1 MKAIRNG
8 RCIVPGAAG
17 AFEVVDGQVLLYDAD
32 GIAGLMPEADFA
44 AGVAIAAEEVIDAGG
59 WYVAP
64 GFINVHIHGCKG
76 SDTMD
81 ATQEALGAMQ
91 AFLPR
96 TGVTAFLP
104 TTMTCAWQE
113 IAAALTAVRTAM
125 QTPRAGAQVLG
136 AHMEGPFISP
146 AKKGSQAEENILR
159 ADYARLAPFADVV
172 RIVTVA
178 PEEVLEA
185 AFFAACRRAGIR
197 VSIGHTAADYETAC
211 RAVRAYGAS
220 RFTHLYDA
228 MQGFHHRAPGVVG
241 AAFDTDAYVE
251 LIADNVHLHP
261 MTQRLVWRVK
271 QGHHVILIT
280 DSMRACGLGDGD
292 SELGG
297 QFVRVSGPVATLADG
312 TIAGSVLTLDR
323 AVANFAANT
332 GAGIATVVA
341 CATKIPAK
349 SIGVFDE
356 RGSLEVGKRADIT
369 IFDGAVRVSHTIV
382 GGEVVYS
389 SDEGKHIG
397 EGVIK

>member
-44 AGVAIAAEEVIDAGG
+44 AGDAIAAEEVIDAGG
-59 WYVAP
+59 RYVAP
-64 GFINVHIHGCKG
+64 GFLNVHIHGCKG

-125 QTPRAGAQVLG
+125 QTPRVGAQVLG

-172 RIVTVA
+172 RIVTLA
-178 PEEVLEA
+178 PEELPEGSDFLA
-185 AFFAACRRAGIR
+185 RCRAAGIH
-197 VSIGHTAADYETAC
+197 VSIGHTAADYETAR
-211 RAVRAYGAS
+211 RAVLMGGAH

-228 MQGFHHRAPGVVG
+228 MQGFHHRAPGTLG

-251 LIADNVHLHP
+251 LIADNVHACP
-261 MTQRLVWRVK
+261 MAQRLAYRVK
-271 QGHHVILIT
+271 GKDRVILIT
-280 DSMRACGLGDGD
+280 DALRACGMGDGP

-297 QFVRVSGPVATLADG
+297 QQVFVQGERATLADG
-312 TIAGSVLTLDR
+312 TIAGSVATMNRCLRL
-323 AVANFAANT
+323 FLENT
-332 GAGIATVVA
+332 GASVADAVAMVTKNPAEDLGIY
-341 CATKIPAK
+341 
-349 SIGVFDE
+349 GE
-356 RGSLEVGKRADIT
+356 RGSLTPGKRADIT
-369 IFDGAVRVSHTIV
+369 IFDEQIAVYDTII
-382 GGEVVYS
+382 GGRRL
-389 SDEGKHIG
+389 GPFA
-397 EGVIK
+397 

>member
-44 AGVAIAAEEVIDAGG
+44 AGDAIAAEVVIDAGG
-59 WYVAP
+59 RYVAP
-64 GFINVHIHGCKG
+64 GFLNVHIHGCKG

-104 TTMTCAWQE
+104 TTMTCTWQE

-125 QTPRAGAQVLG
+125 QTPRVGAQVLG

-172 RIVTVA
+172 RIVTLA
-178 PEEVLEA
+178 PEELPEGSDFLA
-185 AFFAACRRAGIR
+185 RCRAAGIH
-197 VSIGHTAADYETAC
+197 VSIGHTAADYETAR
-211 RAVRAYGAS
+211 RAVLMGGAH

-228 MQGFHHRAPGVVG
+228 MQGFHHRAPGTLG

-251 LIADNVHLHP
+251 LIADNVHATP
-261 MTQRLVWRVK
+261 MAQRLAYRVK
-271 QGHHVILIT
+271 GRDRVILIT
-280 DSMRACGLGDGD
+280 DALRACGLGDGP

-297 QFVRVSGPVATLADG
+297 QRVFVQGERATLADG
-312 TIAGSVLTLDR
+312 TIAGSVATMNRCLRL
-323 AVANFAANT
+323 FLENT
-332 GAGIATVVA
+332 GASVADAVAMVTKNPAEDLGIY
-341 CATKIPAK
+341 
-349 SIGVFDE
+349 GE
-356 RGSLEVGKRADIT
+356 RGSLTPGKRADIT
-369 IFDGAVRVSHTIV
+369 IFDEQIAVYDTII
-382 GGEVVYS
+382 GGQRL
-389 SDEGKHIG
+389 GPFA
-397 EGVIK
+397 

>member
-44 AGVAIAAEEVIDAGG
+44 AGDAIAAEEVIDAGG
-59 WYVAP
+59 RYVAP
-64 GFINVHIHGCKG
+64 GFLNVHIHGCKG

-125 QTPRAGAQVLG
+125 QTPRVGAQVLG

-172 RIVTVA
+172 RIVTLA
-178 PEEVLEA
+178 PEELPEGSDFLA
-185 AFFAACRRAGIR
+185 RCRAAGIH
-197 VSIGHTAADYETAC
+197 VSIGHTAADYETAR
-211 RAVRAYGAS
+211 RAVLMGGAH

-228 MQGFHHRAPGVVG
+228 MQGFHHRAPGTLG

-251 LIADNVHLHP
+251 LIADNVHACP
-261 MTQRLVWRVK
+261 MAQRLAYRVK
-271 QGHHVILIT
+271 GKDRVILIT
-280 DSMRACGLGDGD
+280 DALRACGMGDGP

-297 QFVRVSGPVATLADG
+297 QQVFVKGELATLADG
-312 TIAGSVLTLDR
+312 TIAGSVVTMNRCLRL
-323 AVANFAANT
+323 FLENT
-332 GAGIATVVA
+332 GASVADAVAMVTKNPAEDLGIY
-341 CATKIPAK
+341 
-349 SIGVFDE
+349 GE
-356 RGSLEVGKRADIT
+356 RGSLTPGKRADIT
-369 IFDGAVRVSHTIV
+369 IFDEQIAVYDTII
-382 GGEVVYS
+382 GGRRLGS
-389 SDEGKHIG
+389 FA
-397 EGVIK
+397 

>member
-44 AGVAIAAEEVIDAGG
+44 AGDAIAAEEVIDAGG
-59 WYVAP
+59 RYVAP
-64 GFINVHIHGCKG
+64 GFLNVHIHGCKG

-125 QTPRAGAQVLG
+125 QTPRVGAQVLG

-172 RIVTVA
+172 RIVTLA
-178 PEEVLEA
+178 PEELPEGSDFLA
-185 AFFAACRRAGIR
+185 RCRAAGIH
-197 VSIGHTAADYETAC
+197 VSIGHTAADYETAR
-211 RAVRAYGAS
+211 RAVLMGGAH

-228 MQGFHHRAPGVVG
+228 MQGFHHRAPGTLG

-251 LIADNVHLHP
+251 LIADNVHACP
-261 MTQRLVWRVK
+261 MAQRLAYRVK
-271 QGHHVILIT
+271 GRDRVILIT
-280 DSMRACGLGDGD
+280 DALRACGLGDGP

-297 QFVRVSGPVATLADG
+297 QRVFVQGERATLADG
-312 TIAGSVLTLDR
+312 TIAGSVATMNRCLRL
-323 AVANFAANT
+323 FLENT
-332 GAGIATVVA
+332 GASVADAVAMVTKNPAEDLGIY
-341 CATKIPAK
+341 
-349 SIGVFDE
+349 GE
-356 RGSLEVGKRADIT
+356 RGSLTPGKRADIT
-369 IFDGAVRVSHTIV
+369 IFDEQIAVYDTII
-382 GGEVVYS
+382 GGRRL
-389 SDEGKHIG
+389 GPFA
-397 EGVIK
+397 

>member
-44 AGVAIAAEEVIDAGG
+44 AGDAIAAEEVIDAGG
-59 WYVAP
+59 RYVAP
-64 GFINVHIHGCKG
+64 GFLNVHIHGCKG

-104 TTMTCAWQE
+104 TTMTCTWQE

-125 QTPRAGAQVLG
+125 QTPRVGAQVLG

-172 RIVTVA
+172 RIVTLA
-178 PEEVLEA
+178 PEELPEGSDFLA
-185 AFFAACRRAGIR
+185 RCRAAGIH
-197 VSIGHTAADYETAC
+197 VSIGHTAADYETAR
-211 RAVRAYGAS
+211 RAVLMGGAH

-228 MQGFHHRAPGVVG
+228 MQGFHHRAPGTLG

-251 LIADNVHLHP
+251 LIADNVHATP
-261 MTQRLVWRVK
+261 MAQRLAYRVK
-271 QGHHVILIT
+271 GKDRVILIT
-280 DSMRACGLGDGD
+280 DALRACGMGDGP

-297 QFVRVSGPVATLADG
+297 QQVFVKGELATLADG
-312 TIAGSVLTLDR
+312 TIAGSVATMNRCLRL
-323 AVANFAANT
+323 FLENT
-332 GAGIATVVA
+332 GASVADAVAMVTKNPAEDLGIY
-341 CATKIPAK
+341 
-349 SIGVFDE
+349 GE
-356 RGSLEVGKRADIT
+356 RGSLTPGKRADIT
-369 IFDGAVRVSHTIV
+369 IFDEQIAVYDTII
-382 GGEVVYS
+382 GGRRL
-389 SDEGKHIG
+389 GPFA
-397 EGVIK
+397 

>member
-44 AGVAIAAEEVIDAGG
+44 AGDAIAAEEVIDAGG
-59 WYVAP
+59 RYVAP
-64 GFINVHIHGCKG
+64 GFLNVHIHGCKG

-172 RIVTVA
+172 RIVTLA
-178 PEEVLEA
+178 PEELPEGSDFLA
-185 AFFAACRRAGIR
+185 RCRAAGIH
-197 VSIGHTAADYETAC
+197 VSIGHTAADYETAR
-211 RAVRAYGAS
+211 RAVLMGGAH

-228 MQGFHHRAPGVVG
+228 MQGFHHRAPGTLG

-251 LIADNVHLHP
+251 LIADNVHACP
-261 MTQRLVWRVK
+261 MAQRLAYRVK
-271 QGHHVILIT
+271 GRDRVILIT
-280 DSMRACGLGDGD
+280 DALRACGLGDGP

-297 QFVRVSGPVATLADG
+297 QQVFVQGERATLADG
-312 TIAGSVLTLDR
+312 TIAGSVATMNRCLRL
-323 AVANFAANT
+323 FLENT
-332 GAGIATVVA
+332 GASVADAVAMVTKNPAEDLGIY
-341 CATKIPAK
+341 
-349 SIGVFDE
+349 GE
-356 RGSLEVGKRADIT
+356 RGSLTPGKRADIT
-369 IFDGAVRVSHTIV
+369 IFDEQIAVYDTII
-382 GGEVVYS
+382 GGQRL
-389 SDEGKHIG
+389 GPFA
-397 EGVIK
+397 

>member
-44 AGVAIAAEEVIDAGG
+44 AGDAIAAEEVIDAGG
-59 WYVAP
+59 RYVAP
-64 GFINVHIHGCKG
+64 GFLNVHIHGCKG

-125 QTPRAGAQVLG
+125 QTPRVGAQVLG

-172 RIVTVA
+172 RIVTLA
-178 PEEVLEA
+178 PEELPEGSDFLA
-185 AFFAACRRAGIR
+185 RCRAAGIH
-197 VSIGHTAADYETAC
+197 VSIGHTAADYETAR
-211 RAVRAYGAS
+211 RAVLMGGAH

-228 MQGFHHRAPGVVG
+228 MQGFHHRAPGTLG

-251 LIADNVHLHP
+251 LIADNVHATP
-261 MTQRLVWRVK
+261 MAQRLAYRVK
-271 QGHHVILIT
+271 GKDRVILIT
-280 DSMRACGLGDGD
+280 DALRACGMGDGP

-297 QFVRVSGPVATLADG
+297 QRVFVQGERATLADG
-312 TIAGSVLTLDR
+312 TIAGSVATMNRCLRL
-323 AVANFAANT
+323 FLENT
-332 GAGIATVVA
+332 GASVADAVAMVTKNPAEDLGIY
-341 CATKIPAK
+341 
-349 SIGVFDE
+349 GE
-356 RGSLEVGKRADIT
+356 RGSLTPGKRADIT
-369 IFDGAVRVSHTIV
+369 IFDEQIAVYDTII
-382 GGEVVYS
+382 GGRRL
-389 SDEGKHIG
+389 GPFA
-397 EGVIK
+397 

>member
-1 MKAIRNG
+1 MKAIRNS

-44 AGVAIAAEEVIDAGG
+44 AGDAIAAEEVIDAGG
-59 WYVAP
+59 RYVAP
-64 GFINVHIHGCKG
+64 GFLNVHIHGCKG

-125 QTPRAGAQVLG
+125 QTPRVGAQVLG

-172 RIVTVA
+172 RIVTLA
-178 PEEVLEA
+178 PEELPEGSDFLA
-185 AFFAACRRAGIR
+185 RCRAAGIH
-197 VSIGHTAADYETAC
+197 VSIGHTAADYETAR
-211 RAVRAYGAS
+211 RAVLMGGAH

-228 MQGFHHRAPGVVG
+228 MQGFHHRAPGTLG

-251 LIADNVHLHP
+251 LIADNVHATP
-261 MTQRLVWRVK
+261 MAQRLAYRVK
-271 QGHHVILIT
+271 GRDRVILIT
-280 DSMRACGLGDGD
+280 DALRACGLGDGP

-297 QFVRVSGPVATLADG
+297 QRVFVQGERATLADG
-312 TIAGSVLTLDR
+312 TIAGSVATMNRCLRL
-323 AVANFAANT
+323 FLENT
-332 GAGIATVVA
+332 GASVADAVAMVTKNPAEDLGIY
-341 CATKIPAK
+341 
-349 SIGVFDE
+349 GE
-356 RGSLEVGKRADIT
+356 RGSLTPGKRADIT
-369 IFDGAVRVSHTIV
+369 IFDEQIAVYDTII
-382 GGEVVYS
+382 GGRRL
-389 SDEGKHIG
+389 GPFA
-397 EGVIK
+397 

>member
-32 GIAGLMPEADFA
+32 GIAGLMPEADFV
-44 AGVAIAAEEVIDAGG
+44 AGDAIDAEEVIDAGG
-59 WYVAP
+59 RYVAP
-64 GFINVHIHGCKG
+64 GFLNVHIHGCKG

-125 QTPRAGAQVLG
+125 QTPRVGAQVLG

-172 RIVTVA
+172 RIVTLA
-178 PEEVLEA
+178 PEELPEGSDFLA
-185 AFFAACRRAGIR
+185 RCRAAGIH
-197 VSIGHTAADYETAC
+197 VSIGHTAADYETAR
-211 RAVRAYGAS
+211 RAVLMGGAH

-228 MQGFHHRAPGVVG
+228 MQGFHHRAPGTLG

-251 LIADNVHLHP
+251 LIADNVHATP
-261 MTQRLVWRVK
+261 MAQRLAYRVK
-271 QGHHVILIT
+271 GRDRVILIT
-280 DSMRACGLGDGD
+280 DALRACGLGDGP

-297 QFVRVSGPVATLADG
+297 QRVFVQGERATLADG
-312 TIAGSVLTLDR
+312 TIAGSVATMNRCLRL
-323 AVANFAANT
+323 FLENT
-332 GAGIATVVA
+332 GASVADAVAMVTKNPAEDLGIY
-341 CATKIPAK
+341 
-349 SIGVFDE
+349 GE
-356 RGSLEVGKRADIT
+356 RGSLMPGKRADIT
-369 IFDGAVRVSHTIV
+369 IFDEQIAVYDTII
-382 GGEVVYS
+382 GGRRL
-389 SDEGKHIG
+389 GPFA
-397 EGVIK
+397 

>member
-44 AGVAIAAEEVIDAGG
+44 AGDAIAAEEVIDAGG
-59 WYVAP
+59 RYVAP
-64 GFINVHIHGCKG
+64 GFLNVHIHGCKG

-125 QTPRAGAQVLG
+125 QTPRVGAQVLG

-172 RIVTVA
+172 RIVTLA
-178 PEEVLEA
+178 PEELPEGSDFLA
-185 AFFAACRRAGIR
+185 RCRAAGIH
-197 VSIGHTAADYETAC
+197 VSIGHTAADYETAR
-211 RAVRAYGAS
+211 RAVLMGGAH

-228 MQGFHHRAPGVVG
+228 MQGFHHRAPGTLG

-251 LIADNVHLHP
+251 LIADNVHACP
-261 MTQRLVWRVK
+261 MAQRLAYRVK
-271 QGHHVILIT
+271 GKDRVILIT
-280 DSMRACGLGDGD
+280 DALRACGLGDGP

-297 QFVRVSGPVATLADG
+297 QRVFVQGERATLADG
-312 TIAGSVLTLDR
+312 TIAGSVATMNRCLRL
-323 AVANFAANT
+323 FLENT
-332 GAGIATVVA
+332 GASVADAVAMVTKNPAEDLGIY
-341 CATKIPAK
+341 
-349 SIGVFDE
+349 GE
-356 RGSLEVGKRADIT
+356 RGSLTPGKRADIT
-369 IFDGAVRVSHTIV
+369 IFDEQIAVYDTII
-382 GGEVVYS
+382 GGRRL
-389 SDEGKHIG
+389 GPFA
-397 EGVIK
+397 

>member
-32 GIAGLMPEADFA
+32 GIAGLMPEADFV
-44 AGVAIAAEEVIDAGG
+44 AGDAIAAEEVIDAGG
-59 WYVAP
+59 RYVAP
-64 GFINVHIHGCKG
+64 GFLNVHIHGCKG

-104 TTMTCAWQE
+104 TTMTCTWQE

-125 QTPRAGAQVLG
+125 QTPRVGAQVLG

-172 RIVTVA
+172 RIVTLA
-178 PEEVLEA
+178 PEELPEGSDFLA
-185 AFFAACRRAGIR
+185 RCRAAGIH
-197 VSIGHTAADYETAC
+197 VSIGHTAADYETAR
-211 RAVRAYGAS
+211 RAVLMGGAH

-228 MQGFHHRAPGVVG
+228 MQGFHHRAPGTLG

-251 LIADNVHLHP
+251 LIADNVHATP
-261 MTQRLVWRVK
+261 MAQRLAYRVK
-271 QGHHVILIT
+271 GKDRVILIT
-280 DSMRACGLGDGD
+280 DALRACGMGDGP

-297 QFVRVSGPVATLADG
+297 QQVFVKGELATLADG
-312 TIAGSVLTLDR
+312 TIAGSVATMNRCLRL
-323 AVANFAANT
+323 FLENT
-332 GAGIATVVA
+332 GASVADAVAMVTKNPAEDLGIY
-341 CATKIPAK
+341 
-349 SIGVFDE
+349 GE
-356 RGSLEVGKRADIT
+356 RGSLTPGKRADIT
-369 IFDGAVRVSHTIV
+369 IFDEQIAVYDTII
-382 GGEVVYS
+382 GGRRL
-389 SDEGKHIG
+389 GPFA
-397 EGVIK
+397 

>member
-44 AGVAIAAEEVIDAGG
+44 AGDAIAAEEVIDAGG
-59 WYVAP
+59 RYVAP
-64 GFINVHIHGCKG
+64 GFLNVHIHGCKG

-125 QTPRAGAQVLG
+125 QTPRVGAQVLG

-172 RIVTVA
+172 RIVTLA
-178 PEEVLEA
+178 PEELPEGSDFLA
-185 AFFAACRRAGIR
+185 RCRAAGIH
-197 VSIGHTAADYETAC
+197 VSIGHTAADYETAR
-211 RAVRAYGAS
+211 RAVLMGGAH

-228 MQGFHHRAPGVVG
+228 MQGFHHRAPGTLG

-251 LIADNVHLHP
+251 LIADNVHATP
-261 MTQRLVWRVK
+261 MAQRLAYRVK
-271 QGHHVILIT
+271 GRDRVILIT
-280 DSMRACGLGDGD
+280 DALRACGLGDGP

-297 QFVRVSGPVATLADG
+297 QRVFVQGERATLADG
-312 TIAGSVLTLDR
+312 TIAGSVATMNRCLRL
-323 AVANFAANT
+323 FLENT
-332 GAGIATVVA
+332 GASVADAVAMVTKNPAEDLGIY
-341 CATKIPAK
+341 
-349 SIGVFDE
+349 GE
-356 RGSLEVGKRADIT
+356 RGSLTPGKRADIT
-369 IFDGAVRVSHTIV
+369 IFDEQIAVYDTII
-382 GGEVVYS
+382 GGRRL
-389 SDEGKHIG
+389 GPFA
-397 EGVIK
+397 

>member
-44 AGVAIAAEEVIDAGG
+44 AGDAIAAEEVIDAGG
-59 WYVAP
+59 RYVAP
-64 GFINVHIHGCKG
+64 GFLNVHIHGCKG

-172 RIVTVA
+172 RIVTLA
-178 PEEVLEA
+178 PEELPEGSDFLA
-185 AFFAACRRAGIR
+185 RCRAAGIH
-197 VSIGHTAADYETAC
+197 VSIGHTAADYETAR
-211 RAVRAYGAS
+211 RAVLMGGAH

-228 MQGFHHRAPGVVG
+228 MQGFHHRAPGTLG

-251 LIADNVHLHP
+251 LIADNVHATP
-261 MTQRLVWRVK
+261 MAQRLAYRVK
-271 QGHHVILIT
+271 GKDRVILIT
-280 DSMRACGLGDGD
+280 DALRACGMGDGP

-297 QFVRVSGPVATLADG
+297 QRVFVQGERATLADG
-312 TIAGSVLTLDR
+312 TIAGSVATMNRCLRL
-323 AVANFAANT
+323 FLENT
-332 GAGIATVVA
+332 GASVADAVAMVTKNPAEDLGIY
-341 CATKIPAK
+341 
-349 SIGVFDE
+349 GE
-356 RGSLEVGKRADIT
+356 RGSLTPGKRADIT
-369 IFDGAVRVSHTIV
+369 IFDEQIAVYDTII
-382 GGEVVYS
+382 GGQRL
-389 SDEGKHIG
+389 GPFA
-397 EGVIK
+397 

>member
-44 AGVAIAAEEVIDAGG
+44 AGDAIAAEEVIDAGG
-59 WYVAP
+59 RYVAP
-64 GFINVHIHGCKG
+64 GFLNVHIHGCKG

-96 TGVTAFLP
+96 TGVTSFLP

-172 RIVTVA
+172 RIVTLA
-178 PEEVLEA
+178 PEELPEGSDFLA
-185 AFFAACRRAGIR
+185 RCRAAGIH
-197 VSIGHTAADYETAC
+197 VSIGHTAADYETAR
-211 RAVRAYGAS
+211 RAVLMGGAH

-228 MQGFHHRAPGVVG
+228 MQGFHHRAPGTLG

-251 LIADNVHLHP
+251 LIADNVHACP
-261 MTQRLVWRVK
+261 MAQRLAYRVK
-271 QGHHVILIT
+271 GRDRVILIT
-280 DSMRACGLGDGD
+280 DALRACGLGDGP

-297 QFVRVSGPVATLADG
+297 QRVFVQGERATLADG
-312 TIAGSVLTLDR
+312 TIAGSVATMNRCLRL
-323 AVANFAANT
+323 FLENT
-332 GAGIATVVA
+332 GASVADAVAMVTKNPAEDLGIY
-341 CATKIPAK
+341 
-349 SIGVFDE
+349 GE
-356 RGSLEVGKRADIT
+356 RGSLTPGKRADIT
-369 IFDGAVRVSHTIV
+369 IFDEQIAVYDTII
-382 GGEVVYS
+382 GGQRL
-389 SDEGKHIG
+389 GPFA
-397 EGVIK
+397 

>member
-44 AGVAIAAEEVIDAGG
+44 AGDAIAAEEVIDAGG
-59 WYVAP
+59 RYVAP
-64 GFINVHIHGCKG
+64 GFLNVHIHGCKG

-113 IAAALTAVRTAM
+113 IAAAFTAVRTAM
-125 QTPRAGAQVLG
+125 QTPRVGAQVLG

-172 RIVTVA
+172 RIVTLA
-178 PEEVLEA
+178 PEELPEGSDFLA
-185 AFFAACRRAGIR
+185 RCRAAGIH
-197 VSIGHTAADYETAC
+197 VSIGHTAADYETAR
-211 RAVRAYGAS
+211 RAVLMGGAH

-228 MQGFHHRAPGVVG
+228 MQGFHHRAPGTLG

-251 LIADNVHLHP
+251 LIADNVHATP
-261 MTQRLVWRVK
+261 MAQRLAYRVK
-271 QGHHVILIT
+271 GRDRVILIT
-280 DSMRACGLGDGD
+280 DALRACGLGDGP

-297 QFVRVSGPVATLADG
+297 QRVFVQGERATLADG
-312 TIAGSVLTLDR
+312 TIAGSVATMNRCLRL
-323 AVANFAANT
+323 FLENT
-332 GAGIATVVA
+332 GASVADAVAMVTKNPAEDLGIY
-341 CATKIPAK
+341 
-349 SIGVFDE
+349 GE
-356 RGSLEVGKRADIT
+356 RGSLTPGKRADIT
-369 IFDGAVRVSHTIV
+369 IFDEQIAVYDTII
-382 GGEVVYS
+382 GGRRL
-389 SDEGKHIG
+389 GPFA
-397 EGVIK
+397 

>member
-44 AGVAIAAEEVIDAGG
+44 AGDAIAAEEVIDAGG
-59 WYVAP
+59 RYVAP
-64 GFINVHIHGCKG
+64 GFLNVHIHGCKG

-125 QTPRAGAQVLG
+125 QTPRVGAQVLG

-172 RIVTVA
+172 RIVTLA
-178 PEEVLEA
+178 PEELPEGSDFLA
-185 AFFAACRRAGIR
+185 RCRAAGIH
-197 VSIGHTAADYETAC
+197 VSIGHTAADYETAR
-211 RAVRAYGAS
+211 RAVLMGGAH

-228 MQGFHHRAPGVVG
+228 MQGFHHRAPGTLG

-251 LIADNVHLHP
+251 LIADNVHATP
-261 MTQRLVWRVK
+261 MAQRLAYRVK
-271 QGHHVILIT
+271 GRDRVILIT
-280 DSMRACGLGDGD
+280 DALRACGLGDGP

-297 QFVRVSGPVATLADG
+297 QRVFVQGERATLADG
-312 TIAGSVLTLDR
+312 TIAGSVATMNRCLRL
-323 AVANFAANT
+323 FLENT
-332 GAGIATVVA
+332 GASVADAVAMVTKNPAEDLGIY
-341 CATKIPAK
+341 
-349 SIGVFDE
+349 GE
-356 RGSLEVGKRADIT
+356 RGSLTPGKRADIT
-369 IFDGAVRVSHTIV
+369 IFDEQIAVYDTII
-382 GGEVVYS
+382 GGQRL
-389 SDEGKHIG
+389 GPFA
-397 EGVIK
+397 

>member
-32 GIAGLMPEADFA
+32 GIAGLMPEADFV
-44 AGVAIAAEEVIDAGG
+44 AGDAIAAEEVIDAGG
-59 WYVAP
+59 RYVVP
-64 GFINVHIHGCKG
+64 GFLNVHIHGCKG

-104 TTMTCAWQE
+104 TTMTCTWQE

-125 QTPRAGAQVLG
+125 QTPRVGAQVLG

-172 RIVTVA
+172 RIVTLA
-178 PEEVLEA
+178 PEELPEGSDFLA
-185 AFFAACRRAGIR
+185 RCRAAGIH
-197 VSIGHTAADYETAC
+197 VSIGHTAADYETAR
-211 RAVRAYGAS
+211 RAVLMGGAH

-228 MQGFHHRAPGVVG
+228 MQGFHHRAPGTLG

-251 LIADNVHLHP
+251 LIADNVHATP
-261 MTQRLVWRVK
+261 MAQRLAYRVK
-271 QGHHVILIT
+271 GRDRVILIT
-280 DSMRACGLGDGD
+280 DALRACGLGDGP

-297 QFVRVSGPVATLADG
+297 QRVFVQGERATLADG
-312 TIAGSVLTLDR
+312 TIAGSVATMNRCLRL
-323 AVANFAANT
+323 FLENT
-332 GAGIATVVA
+332 GASVADAVAMVTKNPAEDLGIY
-341 CATKIPAK
+341 
-349 SIGVFDE
+349 GE
-356 RGSLEVGKRADIT
+356 RGSLMPGKRADIT
-369 IFDGAVRVSHTIV
+369 IFDEQIAVYDTII
-382 GGEVVYS
+382 GGRRL
-389 SDEGKHIG
+389 GPFA
-397 EGVIK
+397 

>member
-32 GIAGLMPEADFA
+32 GIAGLMPEADFV
-44 AGVAIAAEEVIDAGG
+44 AGDAIAAEEVIDAGG
-59 WYVAP
+59 RYVAP
-64 GFINVHIHGCKG
+64 GFLNVHIHGCKG

-104 TTMTCAWQE
+104 TTMTCTWQE

-125 QTPRAGAQVLG
+125 QTPRVGAQVLG

-172 RIVTVA
+172 RIVTLA
-178 PEEVLEA
+178 PEELPEGSDFLA
-185 AFFAACRRAGIR
+185 RCRAAGIH
-197 VSIGHTAADYETAC
+197 VSIGHTAADYETAR
-211 RAVRAYGAS
+211 RAVLMGGAH

-228 MQGFHHRAPGVVG
+228 MQGFHHRAPGTLG

-251 LIADNVHLHP
+251 LIADNVHATP
-261 MTQRLVWRVK
+261 MAQRLAYRVK
-271 QGHHVILIT
+271 GRDRVILIT
-280 DSMRACGLGDGD
+280 DALRACGLGDGP

-297 QFVRVSGPVATLADG
+297 QRVFVQGERATLADG
-312 TIAGSVLTLDR
+312 TIAGSVATMNRCLRL
-323 AVANFAANT
+323 FLENT
-332 GAGIATVVA
+332 GASVADAVAMVTKNPAEDLGIY
-341 CATKIPAK
+341 
-349 SIGVFDE
+349 GE
-356 RGSLEVGKRADIT
+356 RGSLTPGKRADIT
-369 IFDGAVRVSHTIV
+369 IFDEQIAVYDTII
-382 GGEVVYS
+382 GGRRL
-389 SDEGKHIG
+389 GPFA
-397 EGVIK
+397 

>member
-44 AGVAIAAEEVIDAGG
+44 AGDAIAAEEVIDAGG
-59 WYVAP
+59 RYVAP
-64 GFINVHIHGCKG
+64 GFLNVHIHGCKG

-172 RIVTVA
+172 RIVTLA
-178 PEEVLEA
+178 PEELPEGSDFLA
-185 AFFAACRRAGIR
+185 RCRAAGIH
-197 VSIGHTAADYETAC
+197 VSIGHTAADYETAR
-211 RAVRAYGAS
+211 RAVLMGGAH

-228 MQGFHHRAPGVVG
+228 MQGFHHRAPGTLG

-251 LIADNVHLHP
+251 LIADNVHATP
-261 MTQRLVWRVK
+261 MAQRLAYRVK
-271 QGHHVILIT
+271 GRDRVILIT
-280 DSMRACGLGDGD
+280 DALRACGLGDGP

-297 QFVRVSGPVATLADG
+297 QRVFVQGERATLADG
-312 TIAGSVLTLDR
+312 TIAGSVATMNRCLRL
-323 AVANFAANT
+323 FLENT
-332 GAGIATVVA
+332 GASVADAVAMVTKNPAEDLGIY
-341 CATKIPAK
+341 
-349 SIGVFDE
+349 GE
-356 RGSLEVGKRADIT
+356 RGSLTPGKRADIT
-369 IFDGAVRVSHTIV
+369 IFDEQIAVYDTII
-382 GGEVVYS
+382 GGQRLGPFV
-389 SDEGKHIG
+389 
-397 EGVIK
+397 

>member
-44 AGVAIAAEEVIDAGG
+44 AGDAIAAEEVIDAGG
-59 WYVAP
+59 RYVAP
-64 GFINVHIHGCKG
+64 GFLNVHIHGCKG

-125 QTPRAGAQVLG
+125 QTPRVGAQVLG

-172 RIVTVA
+172 RIVTLA
-178 PEEVLEA
+178 PEELPEGSDFLA
-185 AFFAACRRAGIR
+185 RCRAAGIH
-197 VSIGHTAADYETAC
+197 VSIGHTAADYETAR
-211 RAVRAYGAS
+211 RAVLMGGAH

-228 MQGFHHRAPGVVG
+228 MQGFHHRAPGTLG

-251 LIADNVHLHP
+251 LIADNVHATP
-261 MTQRLVWRVK
+261 MAQRLAYRVK
-271 QGHHVILIT
+271 GRDRVILIT
-280 DSMRACGLGDGD
+280 DALRACGLGDGP

-297 QFVRVSGPVATLADG
+297 QQVFVQGERATLADG
-312 TIAGSVLTLDR
+312 TIAGSVATMNRCLRL
-323 AVANFAANT
+323 FLENT
-332 GAGIATVVA
+332 GASVADAVAMVTKNPAEDLGIY
-341 CATKIPAK
+341 
-349 SIGVFDE
+349 GE
-356 RGSLEVGKRADIT
+356 RGSLTPGKRADIT
-369 IFDGAVRVSHTIV
+369 IFDEQIAVYDTII
-382 GGEVVYS
+382 GGQRL
-389 SDEGKHIG
+389 GPFA
-397 EGVIK
+397 

>member
-44 AGVAIAAEEVIDAGG
+44 AGDAIAAEEVIDAGG
-59 WYVAP
+59 RYVAP
-64 GFINVHIHGCKG
+64 GFLNVHIHGCKG

-125 QTPRAGAQVLG
+125 QTPRVGAQVLG

-172 RIVTVA
+172 RIVTLA
-178 PEEVLEA
+178 PEELPEGSDFLA
-185 AFFAACRRAGIR
+185 RCRAAGIH
-197 VSIGHTAADYETAC
+197 VSIGHTAADYETAR
-211 RAVRAYGAS
+211 RAVLMGGAH

-251 LIADNVHLHP
+251 LIADNVHACP
-261 MTQRLVWRVK
+261 MAQRLAYRVK
-271 QGHHVILIT
+271 GKDRVILIT
-280 DSMRACGLGDGD
+280 DALRACGMGDGP

-297 QFVRVSGPVATLADG
+297 QRVFVQGERATLADG
-312 TIAGSVLTLDR
+312 TIAGSVATMNRCLRL
-323 AVANFAANT
+323 FLENT
-332 GAGIATVVA
+332 GASVADAVAMVTKNPAEDLGIY
-341 CATKIPAK
+341 
-349 SIGVFDE
+349 GE
-356 RGSLEVGKRADIT
+356 RGSLTPGKRADIT
-369 IFDGAVRVSHTIV
+369 IFDEQIAVYDTII
-382 GGEVVYS
+382 GGQRL
-389 SDEGKHIG
+389 GPFA
-397 EGVIK
+397 

>member
-44 AGVAIAAEEVIDAGG
+44 AGDAIAAEEVIDAGG
-59 WYVAP
+59 RYVAS
-64 GFINVHIHGCKG
+64 GFLNVHIHGCKG

-104 TTMTCAWQE
+104 TTMTCTWQE

-125 QTPRAGAQVLG
+125 QTPRVGAQVLG

-172 RIVTVA
+172 RIVTLA
-178 PEEVLEA
+178 PEELPEGSDFLA
-185 AFFAACRRAGIR
+185 RCRAAGIH
-197 VSIGHTAADYETAC
+197 VSIGHTAADYETAR
-211 RAVRAYGAS
+211 RAVLMGGAH

-251 LIADNVHLHP
+251 LIADNVHACP
-261 MTQRLVWRVK
+261 MAQRLAYRVK
-271 QGHHVILIT
+271 GKDRVILIT
-280 DSMRACGLGDGD
+280 DALRACGMGDGP

-297 QFVRVSGPVATLADG
+297 QQVFVQGERATLADG
-312 TIAGSVLTLDR
+312 TIAGSVATMNRCLRL
-323 AVANFAANT
+323 FLENT
-332 GAGIATVVA
+332 GASVADAVAMVTKNPAEDLGIY
-341 CATKIPAK
+341 
-349 SIGVFDE
+349 GE
-356 RGSLEVGKRADIT
+356 RGSLTPGKRADIT
-369 IFDGAVRVSHTIV
+369 IFDEQIAVYDTII
-382 GGEVVYS
+382 GGRRL
-389 SDEGKHIG
+389 GPFA
-397 EGVIK
+397 

>member
-44 AGVAIAAEEVIDAGG
+44 AGDAIAAEEVIDAGG
-59 WYVAP
+59 RYVAP
-64 GFINVHIHGCKG
+64 GFLNVHIHGCKG

-125 QTPRAGAQVLG
+125 QTPRVGAQVLG

-172 RIVTVA
+172 RIVTLA
-178 PEEVLEA
+178 PEELPEGSDFLA
-185 AFFAACRRAGIR
+185 RCRAAGIH
-197 VSIGHTAADYETAC
+197 VSIGHTAADYETAR
-211 RAVRAYGAS
+211 RAVLMGGAH

-228 MQGFHHRAPGVVG
+228 MQGFHHRAPGTLG

-251 LIADNVHLHP
+251 LIADNVHACP
-261 MTQRLVWRVK
+261 MAQRLAYRVK
-271 QGHHVILIT
+271 GKDRVILIT
-280 DSMRACGLGDGD
+280 DALRACGMGDGP

-297 QFVRVSGPVATLADG
+297 QRVFVQGERATLADG
-312 TIAGSVLTLDR
+312 TIAGSVATMNRCLRL
-323 AVANFAANT
+323 FLENT
-332 GAGIATVVA
+332 GASVADAVAMVTKNPAEDLGIY
-341 CATKIPAK
+341 
-349 SIGVFDE
+349 GE
-356 RGSLEVGKRADIT
+356 RGSLTPGKRADIT
-369 IFDGAVRVSHTIV
+369 IFDEQIAVYDTII
-382 GGEVVYS
+382 GGRRL
-389 SDEGKHIG
+389 GPFA
-397 EGVIK
+397 

>member
-32 GIAGLMPEADFA
+32 GIAGLMPEADFV
-44 AGVAIAAEEVIDAGG
+44 AGDAIAAEEVIDAGG
-59 WYVAP
+59 RYVAP
-64 GFINVHIHGCKG
+64 GFLNVHIHGCKG

-125 QTPRAGAQVLG
+125 QTPRVGAQVLG

-172 RIVTVA
+172 RIVTLA
-178 PEEVLEA
+178 PEELPEGSDFLA
-185 AFFAACRRAGIR
+185 RCRAAGIH
-197 VSIGHTAADYETAC
+197 VSIGHTAADYETAR
-211 RAVRAYGAS
+211 RAVLMGGAH

-228 MQGFHHRAPGVVG
+228 MQGFHHRAPGTLG

-251 LIADNVHLHP
+251 LIADNVHATP
-261 MTQRLVWRVK
+261 MAQRLAYRVK
-271 QGHHVILIT
+271 GRDRVILIT
-280 DSMRACGLGDGD
+280 DALRACGLGDGP

-297 QFVRVSGPVATLADG
+297 QRVFVQGERATLADG
-312 TIAGSVLTLDR
+312 TIAGSVATMNRCLRL
-323 AVANFAANT
+323 FLENT
-332 GAGIATVVA
+332 GASVADAVAMVTKNPAEDLGIY
-341 CATKIPAK
+341 
-349 SIGVFDE
+349 GE
-356 RGSLEVGKRADIT
+356 RGSLTPGKRADIT
-369 IFDGAVRVSHTIV
+369 IFDEQIAVYDTII
-382 GGEVVYS
+382 GGQRL
-389 SDEGKHIG
+389 GPFA
-397 EGVIK
+397 

>member
-44 AGVAIAAEEVIDAGG
+44 AGDAIAAEEVIDAGG
-59 WYVAP
+59 RYVAP
-64 GFINVHIHGCKG
+64 GFLNVHIHGCKG

-125 QTPRAGAQVLG
+125 QTPRVGAQVLG

-172 RIVTVA
+172 RIVTLA
-178 PEEVLEA
+178 PEELPEGSDFLA
-185 AFFAACRRAGIR
+185 RCRAAGIH
-197 VSIGHTAADYETAC
+197 VSIGHTAADYETAR
-211 RAVRAYGAS
+211 RAVLMGGAH

-228 MQGFHHRAPGVVG
+228 MQGFHHRAPGTLG

-251 LIADNVHLHP
+251 LIADNVHATP
-261 MTQRLVWRVK
+261 MAQRLAYRVK
-271 QGHHVILIT
+271 GRDRVILIT
-280 DSMRACGLGDGD
+280 DALRACGLGDGP

-297 QFVRVSGPVATLADG
+297 QQVFVQGERATLADG
-312 TIAGSVLTLDR
+312 TIAGSVATMNRCLRL
-323 AVANFAANT
+323 FLENT
-332 GAGIATVVA
+332 GASVADAVAMVTKNPAEDLGIY
-341 CATKIPAK
+341 
-349 SIGVFDE
+349 GE
-356 RGSLEVGKRADIT
+356 RGSLTPGKRADIT
-369 IFDGAVRVSHTIV
+369 IFDEQIAVYDTII
-382 GGEVVYS
+382 GGRRL
-389 SDEGKHIG
+389 GPFA
-397 EGVIK
+397 

>member
-44 AGVAIAAEEVIDAGG
+44 AGDAITAEEVIDAGG
-59 WYVAP
+59 RYVAP
-64 GFINVHIHGCKG
+64 GFLNVHIHGCKG

-104 TTMTCAWQE
+104 TTMTCTWQE

-125 QTPRAGAQVLG
+125 QTPRVGAQVLG

-172 RIVTVA
+172 RIVTLA
-178 PEEVLEA
+178 PEELPEGSDFLA
-185 AFFAACRRAGIR
+185 RCRAAGIH
-197 VSIGHTAADYETAC
+197 VSIGHTAADYETAR
-211 RAVRAYGAS
+211 RAVLMGGAH

-251 LIADNVHLHP
+251 LIADNVHACP
-261 MTQRLVWRVK
+261 MAQRLAYRVK
-271 QGHHVILIT
+271 GKDRVILIT
-280 DSMRACGLGDGD
+280 DALRACGMGDGP

-297 QFVRVSGPVATLADG
+297 QRVFVQGERATLADG
-312 TIAGSVLTLDR
+312 TIAGSVATMNRCLRL
-323 AVANFAANT
+323 FLENT
-332 GAGIATVVA
+332 GASVADAVAMVTKNPAEDLGIY
-341 CATKIPAK
+341 
-349 SIGVFDE
+349 GE
-356 RGSLEVGKRADIT
+356 RGSLTPGKRADIT
-369 IFDGAVRVSHTIV
+369 IFDEQIAVYDTII
-382 GGEVVYS
+382 GGQRL
-389 SDEGKHIG
+389 GPFA
-397 EGVIK
+397 

>member
-44 AGVAIAAEEVIDAGG
+44 AGDAIAAEEVIDAGG
-59 WYVAP
+59 RYVAP
-64 GFINVHIHGCKG
+64 GFLNVHIHGCKG

-96 TGVTAFLP
+96 TGVTSFLP

-125 QTPRAGAQVLG
+125 QTPRVGGAQVLG

-172 RIVTVA
+172 RIVTLA
-178 PEEVLEA
+178 PEELPEGSDFLA
-185 AFFAACRRAGIR
+185 RCRAAGIH
-197 VSIGHTAADYETAC
+197 VSIGHTAADYETAR
-211 RAVRAYGAS
+211 RAVLMGGAH

-228 MQGFHHRAPGVVG
+228 MQGFHHRAPGTLG

-251 LIADNVHLHP
+251 LIADNVHATP
-261 MTQRLVWRVK
+261 MAQRLAYRVK
-271 QGHHVILIT
+271 GRDRVILIT
-280 DSMRACGLGDGD
+280 DALRACGLGDGP

-297 QFVRVSGPVATLADG
+297 QRVFVQGERATLADG
-312 TIAGSVLTLDR
+312 TIAGSVATMNRCLRL
-323 AVANFAANT
+323 FLENT
-332 GAGIATVVA
+332 GASVADAVAMVTKNPAEDLGIY
-341 CATKIPAK
+341 
-349 SIGVFDE
+349 GE
-356 RGSLEVGKRADIT
+356 RGSLTPGKRADIT
-369 IFDGAVRVSHTIV
+369 IFDEQIAVYDTII
-382 GGEVVYS
+382 GGQRL
-389 SDEGKHIG
+389 GPFA
-397 EGVIK
+397 

>member
-1 MKAIRNG
+1 MKAIKNG
-8 RCIVPGAAG
+8 RCILPGAAG
-17 AFEVVDGQVLLYDAD
+17 EFVTVEGMTLLYDV
-32 GIAGLMPEADFA
+32 GRIAGVIEADRFEED
-44 AGVAIAAEEVIDAGG
+44 GCEEVIDAGG
-59 WYVAP
+59 RYVAP
-64 GFINVHIHGCKG
+64 GFLNVHIHGCKG

-113 IAAALTAVRTAM
+113 IAAALTVVRTAM

-178 PEEVLEA
+178 PEEVRDA

-220 RFTHLYDA
+220 RFTPLYDA

-251 LIADNVHLHP
+251 LIADNVHACP
-261 MTQRLVWRVK
+261 MAQRLAYRVK
-271 QGHHVILIT
+271 GKDRVILIT
-280 DSMRACGLGDGD
+280 DALRACGMGDGP

-297 QFVRVSGPVATLADG
+297 QQVFVKGELATLADG
-312 TIAGSVLTLDR
+312 TIAGSVATMNRCLRL
-323 AVANFAANT
+323 FLENT
-332 GAGIATVVA
+332 GASIADAVAMVTKNPAEDLGIY
-341 CATKIPAK
+341 
-349 SIGVFDE
+349 GE
-356 RGSLEVGKRADIT
+356 RGSLTPGKRADIT
-369 IFDGAVRVSHTIV
+369 IFDEQIAVYDTII
-382 GGEVVYS
+382 GGRRL
-389 SDEGKHIG
+389 GPFA
-397 EGVIK
+397 

>member
-44 AGVAIAAEEVIDAGG
+44 AGDAIAAEEVIDAGG
-59 WYVAP
+59 RYVAP
-64 GFINVHIHGCKG
+64 GFLNVHIHGCKG

-104 TTMTCAWQE
+104 TTMTCTWQE

-125 QTPRAGAQVLG
+125 QTPRVGAQVLG

-172 RIVTVA
+172 RIVTLA
-178 PEEVLEA
+178 PEELPEGSDFLA
-185 AFFAACRRAGIR
+185 RCRAAGIH
-197 VSIGHTAADYETAC
+197 VSIGHTAADYETAR
-211 RAVRAYGAS
+211 RAVLMGGAH

-228 MQGFHHRAPGVVG
+228 MQGFHHRAPGTLG

-251 LIADNVHLHP
+251 LIADNVHACP
-261 MTQRLVWRVK
+261 MAQRLAYRVK
-271 QGHHVILIT
+271 GKDRVILIT
-280 DSMRACGLGDGD
+280 DALRACGMGDGP

-297 QFVRVSGPVATLADG
+297 QQVFVQGERATLADG
-312 TIAGSVLTLDR
+312 TIAGSVATMNRCLWL
-323 AVANFAANT
+323 FLENT
-332 GAGIATVVA
+332 GASVADAVAMVTKNPAEDLGIY
-341 CATKIPAK
+341 
-349 SIGVFDE
+349 GE
-356 RGSLEVGKRADIT
+356 RGSLTPGKRADIT
-369 IFDGAVRVSHTIV
+369 IFDEQIAVYDTII
-382 GGEVVYS
+382 GGRRL
-389 SDEGKHIG
+389 GPFA
-397 EGVIK
+397 

>member
-44 AGVAIAAEEVIDAGG
+44 AGDAIAAEEVIDAGG
-59 WYVAP
+59 RYVAP
-64 GFINVHIHGCKG
+64 GFLNVHIHGCKG

-125 QTPRAGAQVLG
+125 QTPRVGAQVLG

-172 RIVTVA
+172 RIVTLA
-178 PEEVLEA
+178 PEELPEGSDFLA
-185 AFFAACRRAGIR
+185 RCRAAGIH
-197 VSIGHTAADYETAC
+197 VSIGHTAADYETAR
-211 RAVRAYGAS
+211 RAVLMGGAH

-228 MQGFHHRAPGVVG
+228 MQGFHHRAPGTLG

-251 LIADNVHLHP
+251 LIADNVHACP
-261 MTQRLVWRVK
+261 MAQRLAYRVK
-271 QGHHVILIT
+271 GKDRVILIT
-280 DSMRACGLGDGD
+280 DALRACGMGDGP

-297 QFVRVSGPVATLADG
+297 QRVFVQGERATLADG
-312 TIAGSVLTLDR
+312 TIAGSVATMNRCLRL
-323 AVANFAANT
+323 FLENT
-332 GAGIATVVA
+332 GASVADAVAMVTKNPAEDLGIY
-341 CATKIPAK
+341 
-349 SIGVFDE
+349 GE
-356 RGSLEVGKRADIT
+356 RGSLTPGKRADIT
-369 IFDGAVRVSHTIV
+369 IFDEQIAVYDTII
-382 GGEVVYS
+382 GGQRL
-389 SDEGKHIG
+389 GPFA
-397 EGVIK
+397 

>member
-44 AGVAIAAEEVIDAGG
+44 AGDAIAAEEVIDAGG
-59 WYVAP
+59 RYVAP
-64 GFINVHIHGCKG
+64 GFLNVHIHGCKG

-96 TGVTAFLP
+96 TGVTSFLP
-104 TTMTCAWQE
+104 TTMTCAWQQ

-172 RIVTVA
+172 RIVTLA
-178 PEEVLEA
+178 PEELPEGSDFLA
-185 AFFAACRRAGIR
+185 RCRAAGIH
-197 VSIGHTAADYETAC
+197 VSIGHTAADYETAR
-211 RAVRAYGAS
+211 RAVLMGGAH

-228 MQGFHHRAPGVVG
+228 MQGFHHRAPGTLG

-251 LIADNVHLHP
+251 LIADNVHACP
-261 MTQRLVWRVK
+261 MAQRLAYRVK
-271 QGHHVILIT
+271 GRDRVILIT
-280 DSMRACGLGDGD
+280 DALRACGLGDGP

-297 QFVRVSGPVATLADG
+297 QRVFVQGERATLADG
-312 TIAGSVLTLDR
+312 TIAGSVATMNRCLRL
-323 AVANFAANT
+323 FLENT
-332 GAGIATVVA
+332 GASVADAVAMVTKNPAEDLGIY
-341 CATKIPAK
+341 
-349 SIGVFDE
+349 GE
-356 RGSLEVGKRADIT
+356 RGSLTPGKRADIT
-369 IFDGAVRVSHTIV
+369 IFDEQIAVYDTII
-382 GGEVVYS
+382 GGRRL
-389 SDEGKHIG
+389 GPFA
-397 EGVIK
+397 

>member
-44 AGVAIAAEEVIDAGG
+44 AGDAIAAEEVIDAGG
-59 WYVAP
+59 RYVAP
-64 GFINVHIHGCKG
+64 GFLNVHIHGCKG

-125 QTPRAGAQVLG
+125 QTPRVGAQVLG

-172 RIVTVA
+172 RIATLA
-178 PEEVLEA
+178 PEELPEGSDFLA
-185 AFFAACRRAGIR
+185 RCRAAGIH
-197 VSIGHTAADYETAC
+197 VSIGHTAADYETAR
-211 RAVRAYGAS
+211 RAVLMGGAH

-228 MQGFHHRAPGVVG
+228 MQGFHHRAPGTLG

-251 LIADNVHLHP
+251 LIADNVHATP
-261 MTQRLVWRVK
+261 MAQRLAYRVK
-271 QGHHVILIT
+271 GRDRVILIT
-280 DSMRACGLGDGD
+280 DALRACGLGDGP

-297 QFVRVSGPVATLADG
+297 QRVFVQGERATLADG
-312 TIAGSVLTLDR
+312 TIAGSVATMNRCLRL
-323 AVANFAANT
+323 FLENT
-332 GAGIATVVA
+332 GASVADAVAMVTKNPAEDLGIY
-341 CATKIPAK
+341 
-349 SIGVFDE
+349 GE
-356 RGSLEVGKRADIT
+356 RGSLTPGKRADIT
-369 IFDGAVRVSHTIV
+369 IFDEQIAVYDTII
-382 GGEVVYS
+382 GGRRL
-389 SDEGKHIG
+389 GPFA
-397 EGVIK
+397 

>member
-44 AGVAIAAEEVIDAGG
+44 AGDAIAAEEVIDAGG
-59 WYVAP
+59 RYVAP
-64 GFINVHIHGCKG
+64 GFLNLHIHGCKG

-125 QTPRAGAQVLG
+125 QTPRVGAQVLG

-172 RIVTVA
+172 RIVTLA
-178 PEEVLEA
+178 PEELPEGSDFLA
-185 AFFAACRRAGIR
+185 RCRAAGIH
-197 VSIGHTAADYETAC
+197 VSIGHTAADYETAR
-211 RAVRAYGAS
+211 RAVLMGGAH

-228 MQGFHHRAPGVVG
+228 MQGFHHRAPGTLG

-251 LIADNVHLHP
+251 LIADNVHATP
-261 MTQRLVWRVK
+261 MAQRLAYRVK
-271 QGHHVILIT
+271 GRDRVILIT
-280 DSMRACGLGDGD
+280 DALRACGLGDGP

-297 QFVRVSGPVATLADG
+297 QRVFVQGERATLADG
-312 TIAGSVLTLDR
+312 TIAGSVATMNRCLRL
-323 AVANFAANT
+323 FLENT
-332 GAGIATVVA
+332 GASVADAVAMVTKNPAEDLGIY
-341 CATKIPAK
+341 
-349 SIGVFDE
+349 GE
-356 RGSLEVGKRADIT
+356 RGSLTPGKRADIT
-369 IFDGAVRVSHTIV
+369 IFDEQIAVYDTII
-382 GGEVVYS
+382 GGRRL
-389 SDEGKHIG
+389 GPFA
-397 EGVIK
+397 